1 MTKAGPVIADRLRS
15 LIERIERLKEEQKA
29 LASDVRDIFS
39 EAKGIGYDVK
49 TMRKVI
55 ALRAMDAADRAE
67 QETLLDTY
75 MHALGMI
82 DRVEARIASGE
93 SIRGAA
99 KAEGMTSST
108 AHRRVSQKRTNV
120 ENGTPSETAVSD
132 PPGSGEQDGGK
143 TLGAAQPD
151 AAADDLAL
159 PPHLERRRAMV
170 AA

>member
-67 QETLLDTY
+67 DVHRHDDGQE
-75 MHALGMI
+75 
-82 DRVEARIASGE
+82 
-93 SIRGAA
+93 
-99 KAEGMTSST
+99 
-108 AHRRVSQKRTNV
+108 RR
-120 ENGTPSETAVSD
+120 D
-132 PPGSGEQDGGK
+132 P
-143 TLGAAQPD
+143 AD
-151 AAADDLAL
+151 ADLAQVSTRFGL
-159 PPHLERRRAMV
+159 AQ
-170 AA
+170 